1 LGSVIITRWYEFP
14 VITTLAAAVFWIPTL
29 LLTWIVYHL
38 DKSARD
44 DGMYSKQKESYMERM
59 DQYTAAH
66 GKYSEY
72 VQLKAEAGKLEIL
85 AKYPDLKN
93 TESSTSTSS

>member
-1 LGSVIITRWYEFP
+1 MVPTRWGEWN
-14 VITTLAAAVFWIPTL
+14 VKELGVALLLLATL
-29 LLTWIVYHL
+29 LATRIVYRL

-44 DGMYSKQKESYMERM
+44 DGMYSKEKETYMERM

-72 VQLKAEAGKLEIL
+72 LELKAEAGKLEIL